1 MVRPD
6 WDTYFVN
13 IAKEVASRSTC
24 PRASCGAVIVKD
36 NRILSTGYN
45 GAPSGEPH
53 CLDVGCFIISK
64 HCERTIHAETN
75 AVVQAA
81 KYGVNINGS
90 TLYVWSKRHYTSDPF
105 EGTVGGQVSS
115 CIKCT
120 QVMKAA
126 GIIRVVDGGS

>member
-1 MVRPD
+1 MNRPD
-6 WDTYFVN
+6 WDTYFTN
-13 IAKEVASRSTC
+13 IARVVATRSTC
-24 PRASCGAVIVKD
+24 PRASVGAVVVKD

-53 CLDVGCFIISK
+53 CLEAGCLIINN
-64 HCERTIHAETN
+64 HCERSIHAETN

-90 TLYVWSKRHYTSDPF
+90 TLYCWSERHATKEPF
-105 EGTVGGQVSS
+105 EGEVGKTVAN

-120 QVMKAA
+120 QVTKAA
-126 GIIRVVDGGS
+126 GIVRIVTN

>member
-1 MVRPD
+1 VERPN
-6 WDTYFVN
+6 WDTYFMN

-24 PRASCGAVIVKD
+24 PRASVGAVISKD

-53 CLDVGCFIISK
+53 CLEVGCLMINN

-81 KYGVNINGS
+81 KYGVNINDS
-90 TLYVWSKRHYTSDPF
+90 TLYCWSERHATRDPF
-105 EGTVGGQVSS
+105 EGKPGERVSN

-126 GIIRVVDGGS
+126 GITRVVVN